1 MTSMQGSSADAAT
14 KWVRW
19 MARGIG
25 SLAGAFWLL
34 SLIASLIVELI
45 EGHGPWSPEGAMLM
59 GLVIFVALGVLIAW
73 RREGIG
79 GLVAVIGAIA
89 LCIFAYVTAGHNKG
103 FAMLISG
110 GPFLVAGILFLA
122 CWRRSE
128 RQGR

>member
-1 MTSMQGSSADAAT
+1 MTSMHGSSADAAT

-34 SLIASLIVELI
+34 SLIVELI
-45 EGHGPWSPEGAMLM
+45 EGHSPWSPEGAMLM

-79 GLVAVIGAIA
+79 GLVVAIGALA

-122 CWRRSE
+122 CWRRSKG
-128 RQGR
+128 QGR